1 MVLRLRYSWPRKYI
15 GRARKGGSSTQG
27 DEALAP
33 AGPGRRVLIVDDNR
47 DAADSLGAILQLMG
61 NETVI
66 AYDGHDAQ
74 GKLGAQRFDAALLDI
89 GMPGMNGYDLAQRIR
104 ALPQGGGLV
113 LIALTG
119 WGQEEDK
126 RRALDAGFDHH
137 LTKPVDAAV
146 VARLLLS

>member
-104 ALPQGGGLV
+104 ALPQGGRLV

-119 WGQEEDK
+119 WGQEEAFAFVK
-126 RRALDAGFDHH
+126 GV
-137 LTKPVDAAV
+137 KG
-146 VARLLLS
+146 ARLKPDRNKRGQAQT